1 MELAPMDLRPV
12 EHWLL
17 DEMKWMIA
25 LAMPYYIHED
35 RWGVPCGPT
44 LEMVQRDRSRETI
57 YIDKPTTM
65 TVAQYNAYLR
75 QQETYHG
82 L

>member
-1 MELAPMDLRPV
+1 MGSIDIKMIETWLSREIRRMIDLS
-12 EHWLL
+12 L
-17 DEMKWMIA
+17 
-25 LAMPYYIHED
+25 PYYIHQD

-44 LEMVQRDRSRETI
+44 LEMMQPDRSRETI

-75 QQETYHG
+75 QQETYRG